1 MRWWVMK
8 LGVLNYGFSND
19 KIVGED
25 SQTFKRAGFQW
36 VDHLFGVLLFL
47 MWRFCGLI
55 WGLSFTMPSRGTGS
69 LWVGYHGFRGKKI

>member
-8 LGVLNYGFSND
+8 LGILNYGFSNN
-19 KIVGED
+19 KIVGEG

-55 WGLSFTMPSRGTGS
+55 
-69 LWVGYHGFRGKKI
+69 